1 MKSPVRRTRSGAR
14 ALMLVDDALEEEG
27 LGVLV
32 EVDVA
37 DLDDAVAV
45 EGGGEIGGWRW
56 GGGRCRFRGGRF
68 RRRRE
73 QVRRRWR
80 RSR

>member
-1 MKSPVRRTRSGAR
+1 MTKSPVRRTRSGAR
-14 ALMLVDDALEEEG
+14 ALTLLDDALEEVG

-45 EGGGEIGGWRW
+45 EGRGEVGMAMGRWTTSISWRAI
-56 GGGRCRFRGGRF
+56 
-68 RRRRE
+68 
-73 QVRRRWR
+73 
-80 RSR
+80 SPA